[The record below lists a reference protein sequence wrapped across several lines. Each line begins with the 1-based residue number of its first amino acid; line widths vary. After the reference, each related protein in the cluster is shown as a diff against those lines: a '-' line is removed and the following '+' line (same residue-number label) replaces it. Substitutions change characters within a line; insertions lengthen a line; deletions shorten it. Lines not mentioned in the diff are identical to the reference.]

1 MAIKQDHRVMVET
14 NAGNGVSD
22 AEYARP
28 GMEIIDTAAEL
39 FDFAEKVKRM
49 KPGSNRVTHFIAFEG

>member
-1 MAIKQDHRVMVET
+1 MAIKQDHRVMVGT

-28 GMEIIDTAAEL
+28 DMEIIDISAEL
-39 FDFAEKVKRM
+39 FNFAEMVNRM